1 MKITQAFIDSIYEA
15 LEEIVIDA
23 SNAII
28 EVYKSE
34 SFNTEIK
41 SDGSPVTEADNN
53 ANDIIVKALQRITP
67 QIPIISEETYKKDNK
82 TPTGAYWLVDPL
94 DGTKEFINK
103 SNEFTVNIA
112 LIENSIPIFGIIA
125 APATGKIWSG
135 SFFQRPVRRFRFGAL
150 FFFLGPFAFIPWF
163 IQHKSYGP
171 HSVTK
176 EMINGKLLYTDGPL
190 RLVMSK
196 NHQTEIDRKFLDF
209 LTSKDIAYT
218 LVEKGSS
225 LKLCALADN
234 EADIYPRFGPTSEWD
249 IASGHAILIK
259 NGGRV
264 CQMNSGE
271 PLAYTKEESILNPAF
286 VGFRNTYLK
295 DHYLGLISEFYKKLV

>member
-15 LEEIVIDA
+15 LEETVIDA

-41 SDGSPVTEADNN
+41 SDGSPVTEADKR
-53 ANDIIVKALQRITP
+53 ANDIITESLRKITP
-67 QIPIISEETYKKDNK
+67 DIPVVSEETYDPEEPNPNK
-82 TPTGAYWLVDPL
+82 PYWLVDPL

-103 SNEFTVNIA
+103 SNDFTVNIA

-125 APATGKIWSG
+125 APAKRKIWSG
-135 SFFQRPVRRFRFGAL
+135 SFFKRPSKLIKSIKYLGHMLNDPYTFDKYHAARQPVR
-150 FFFLGPFAFIPWF
+150 I
-163 IQHKSYGP
+163 
-171 HSVTK
+171 
-176 EMINGKLLYTDGPL
+176 
-190 RLVMSK
+190 VMSK
-196 NHQTEIDRKFLDF
+196 SHQTDIDKKFLQF
-209 LTSKDIAYT
+209 LDKRLYVHVPGIPPYYT
-218 LVEKGSS
+218 VVEKGSS

-249 IASGHAILIK
+249 IAAGHACLRQQ
-259 NGGRV
+259 GGRV
-264 CQMNSGE
+264 CQMSSGE

-286 VGFRNTYLK
+286 VCFRNTYLK
-295 DHYLGLISEFYKKLV
+295 DKYLGLISEFYKKLV